1 MNKLTND
8 EIRQNVR
15 NHYQQIAVKE
25 VSIPPQQ
32 ATAVDL
38 RQMRIASHPKWVIP
52 LRS

>member
-25 VSIPPQQ
+25 VNPPPQQ
-32 ATAVDL
+32 AAAVEL
-38 RQMRIASHPKWVIP
+38 RQMRIASHHKWVIR

>member
-25 VSIPPQQ
+25 VNPPRS
-32 ATAVDL
+32 
-38 RQMRIASHPKWVIP
+38 RQLLWSSVRCG
-52 LRS
+52 